1 MPQELIDI
9 VVNFGVALVV
19 ALVSSLIAFIVAKI
33 RSKLSDKELAVFDEI
48 AKTVETVYRGMSASD
63 KREAF
68 EELCKAK
75 KANIARGV
83 AYLEQH
89 IIPTSKVVN
98 TVSNT
103 SNDGENDVT
112 D

>member
-1 MPQELIDI
+1 MPQELIDML
-9 VVNFGVALVV
+9 VNLGV

-33 RSKLSDKELAVFDEI
+33 RAKLSDKELAVFDEI
-48 AKTVETVYRGMSASD
+48 AKTVETIYRGMSASD

-75 KANIARGV
+75 RVNVARGV
-83 AYLEQH
+83 AYLERH
-89 IIPTSKVVN
+89 IIPTSKAVN
-98 TVSNT
+98 IISNT
-103 SNDGENDVT
+103 SDDGANDET

>member
-1 MPQELIDI
+1 MPQELIDK
-9 VVNFGVALVV
+9 
-19 ALVSSLIAFIVAKI
+19 LVSLGISLGISFVLLLIALIVAKI
-33 RSKLSDKELAVFDEI
+33 RAKLSDKELTVFDEI
-48 AKTVETVYRGMSASD
+48 AKTVETVYLGMSASD
-63 KREAF
+63 KLEAF
-68 EELCKAK
+68 KELCKAK
-75 KANIARGV
+75 KVNVNRGV

-98 TVSNT
+98 IISNT

>member
-1 MPQELIDI
+1 MPQELIDAL
-9 VVNFGVALVV
+9 VNLGIALVV
-19 ALVSSLIAFIVAKI
+19 ALVTSLIAFVVAKI
-33 RSKLSDKELAVFDEI
+33 RAKLSDKELAVFDEI

-75 KANIARGV
+75 KVNVARGV
-83 AYLEQH
+83 TYLEQH
-89 IIPTSKVVN
+89 VIPTSKAVN
-98 TVSNT
+98 TISNT
-103 SNDGENDVT
+103 SADGANDVT